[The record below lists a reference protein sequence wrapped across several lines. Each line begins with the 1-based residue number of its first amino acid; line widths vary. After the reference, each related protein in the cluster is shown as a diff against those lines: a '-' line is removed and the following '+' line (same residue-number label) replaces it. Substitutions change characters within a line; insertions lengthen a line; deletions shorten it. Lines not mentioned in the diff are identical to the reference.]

1 MESTAAGRDAVTEVT
16 AAGGGQAPAVVG
28 ADAPAE
34 LRAEFPAL
42 AREINGKPLSYLDS
56 GASAQSPLAVVEAI
70 AAYSREH
77 HGNVHRGAHTLAREA
92 TEGYEGAREAV
103 AQLLGGHPREVVFTA
118 NVTDSI
124 NLVAAAWG
132 RANVG
137 PGDRIVVT
145 EMEHHA
151 NIVPWY
157 LLAQTV
163 GAELDWVGVDDQG
176 RLIDEQLEA
185 ALARE
190 PKLVA
195 VTQISNVLGTVNDVA
210 AIARRAHEAGALIL
224 VDGAQSAPK
233 LAIDVGAMEADFFAF
248 TGHKLY
254 GPTGVGVLW
263 GRREIL
269 EGMGPYR
276 GGGSMIRKV
285 TREEITWAD
294 LPARFEA
301 GTPPIAQAI
310 GLGAAIEW
318 VERIGHDAIWAHE
331 RELSRYLIGRL
342 DEDVPGLRIFG
353 PPGEADDR
361 AGIVSFDLEGIHP
374 HDVSEILDRHGVAV
388 RAGHHCAQVLMERLG
403 VAATTRASLGVY
415 NNRADVDR
423 LVEALH
429 DARRVFGL

>member
-1 MESTAAGRDAVTEVT
+1 MESTAVGRDAVTAGS
-16 AAGGGQAPAVVG
+16 AADGGAAPATLG

-34 LRAEFPAL
+34 LRAQFPAL
-42 AREINGKPLSYLDS
+42 SRAINGQPLSYLDS
-56 GASAQSPLAVVEAI
+56 GASAQSPVAVIEAI
-70 AAYSREH
+70 SDYSREH
-77 HGNVHRGAHTLAREA
+77 HGNVHRGAHLLAREA
-92 TEGYEGAREAV
+92 TEGYEGARAAV
-103 AQLLGGHPREVVFTA
+103 ARLLGGNPREVIFTA
-118 NVTDSI
+118 NVTDAI

-137 PGDRIVVT
+137 PGDRVVVT

-157 LLAQTV
+157 LLAEAV

-176 RLIDEQLEA
+176 RLIEEDLET

-190 PKLVA
+190 PKMVA
-195 VTQISNVLGTVNDVA
+195 LTHVSNVLGTINDVA
-210 AIARRAHEAGALIL
+210 SIARRAHQAGALVL
-224 VDGAQSAPK
+224 VDGAQSTPK
-233 LAIDVGAMEADFFAF
+233 MAIDVAEIGADFFAF

-263 GRREIL
+263 GRHEIL
-269 EGMGPYR
+269 DSMDPYR

-285 TREEITWAD
+285 TREKITWAAV
-294 LPARFEA
+294 PARFEA

-310 GLGAAIEW
+310 GLGAAIKWIEA
-318 VERIGHDAIWAHE
+318 IGYEAVWAHE
-331 RELSRYLIGRL
+331 RELARYMIGRL
-342 DEDVPGLRIFG
+342 KEVPGLKIFG
-353 PPGEADDR
+353 PPAEAEDR
-361 AGIVSFDLEGIHP
+361 TGIVSFELDGIHP

-423 LVEALH
+423 LIEALN

>member
-1 MESTAAGRDAVTEVT
+1 MESSAAGTDAVTEVNV
-16 AAGGGQAPAVVG
+16 AGGGLAPTEIG

-34 LRAEFPAL
+34 LRAQFPAL

-56 GASAQSPLAVVEAI
+56 GASAQSPIAVIDAI
-70 AAYSREH
+70 ADYSRGH

-92 TEGYEGAREAV
+92 TEGYEGARETV
-103 AQLLGGHPREVVFTA
+103 ARMLGGQPREVIFTA

-137 PGDRIVVT
+137 AGDRVVVT

-157 LLAQTV
+157 LLAQAV
-163 GAELDWVGVDDQG
+163 GAELDWVGVDDDG

-210 AIARRAHEAGALIL
+210 SIARRAHDAGALIL

-233 LAIDVGAMEADFFAF
+233 MAIDVAAMEADFFAF

-254 GPTGVGVLW
+254 GPTGIGVLW

-269 EGMGPYR
+269 EDMGPYR

-285 TREEITWAD
+285 TREQITWAD

-310 GLGAAIEW
+310 GLGTAIEW
-318 VERIGHDAIWAHE
+318 IERIGYEAVWAHE
-331 RELSRYLIGRL
+331 RELSRYMIGRL
-342 DEDVPGLRIFG
+342 SEEVPGLRIFG
-353 PPGEADDR
+353 PPGDAADR
-361 AGIVSFDLEGIHP
+361 AGIVSFELEGMHP

-403 VAATTRASLGVY
+403 VSATTRASLGIY
-415 NNRADVDR
+415 NNRADVDN
-423 LVEALH
+423 LVDALH